1 MKNLSKNNIKID
13 EISIDVV
20 ERELEFVGLKD
31 NRGDRGLTG
40 GIVQQGIIRVI
51 TSTGIEGNSIIGQH
65 RGNSTDKIKE
75 IIKTFK
81 PILINSKERDW
92 ESIWKKLFELAK
104 SHNINKTL
112 YHECLASIDV
122 AIWDIIGKIND
133 SPIHKILGQIRNSI
147 PVYGTYQPRYEN
159 HKGYL
164 EEALELKS
172 RNFKAYKIHP
182 GVMSTKDTIKTIEE
196 TRKFLGPEFTLMLD
210 PNNGYDYQKALEVGK
225 ALDLNNYYWFED
237 PVPWNNFDSIKKLS
251 KKLKTPLAMS
261 DKPRFLF
268 EEFSNYLRDG
278 NLKLIRGTSK
288 KFGITGLKNLC
299 ELAKTSNT
307 NCEIGTGG
315 NIFMNMANLHV
326 MMTIKNCNFY
336 EYWMPTW
343 AHDFACIE
351 TIELDENSEITA
363 PIKPGIGLTLNED
376 WIKNHKVATLV

>member
-1 MKNLSKNNIKID
+1 
-13 EISIDVV
+13 
-20 ERELEFVGLKD
+20 
-31 NRGDRGLTG
+31 
-40 GIVQQGIIRVI
+40 
-51 TSTGIEGNSIIGQH
+51 
-65 RGNSTDKIKE
+65 
-75 IIKTFK
+75 
-81 PILINSKERDW
+81 
-92 ESIWKKLFELAK
+92 
-104 SHNINKTL
+104 
-112 YHECLASIDV
+112 
-122 AIWDIIGKIND
+122 
-133 SPIHKILGQIRNSI
+133 
-147 PVYGTYQPRYEN
+147 
-159 HKGYL
+159 
-164 EEALELKS
+164 
-172 RNFKAYKIHP
+172 
-182 GVMSTKDTIKTIEE
+182 MSTKDTIKTIEE

-251 KKLKTPLAMS
+251 NKLKTPLAMS
-261 DKPRFLF
+261 DNPRFLF